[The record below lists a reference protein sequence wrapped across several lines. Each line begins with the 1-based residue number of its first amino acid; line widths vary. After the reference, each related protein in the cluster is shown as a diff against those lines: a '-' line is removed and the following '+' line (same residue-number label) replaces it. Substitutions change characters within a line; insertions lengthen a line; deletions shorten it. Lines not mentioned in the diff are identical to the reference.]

1 MFCNFR
7 TNYSTYS
14 FNTFNCIITNR
25 FSQGFNYSCTFTRIE
40 ITCTNH
46 YVFARC
52 FTSCITR
59 KLNLGI
65 FKIIFFQNITNLTNF
80 YRLIKYDFNNGTT
93 SIINTKVKA
102 FSKDRN
108 QTDNNK
114 CGGNSKPPTMMFNYV

>member
-1 MFCNFR
+1 MFCNLR

-14 FNTFNCIITNR
+14 FNTFNGIVSNR
-25 FSQGFNYSCTFTRIE
+25 FSQRLYNSGTFTRIE

-52 FTSCITR
+52 FTSSITR
-59 KLNLGI
+59 KLNLCI
-65 FKIIFFQNITNLTNF
+65 FKIIFFQNVTNLTNL
-80 YRLIKYDFNNGTT
+80 YRLIKYNFNNCTT